1 MKQNWKKNAAI
12 FVGSQVLSLFGS
24 SLVQYA
30 ITWHI
35 TLTTK
40 SGVYATLII
49 VCGILPIF
57 FLAPFAGVWADRYN
71 RKLLIVLAD
80 AGIALCT
87 LILAILFM
95 SGYNAVWL
103 IFVASGIRALGSAVQ
118 YPAVGAMLPD
128 LVPEEQLTRVNGIYS
143 SLQSLITLVSPMLS
157 GALLSMA
164 SIESVFFVDVSTAAI
179 AIVVMLTFLQVPTR
193 PGDTRRSSG
202 DYLQE
207 LRLGI
212 RYIGGQRYLRSFF
225 AFCAVF
231 LFMATP
237 VAFLTPLQTARTFGG
252 GVWQLTAVE
261 FTFSLGMMVGGLI
274 MAAWGGLKN
283 RVHTIALSG
292 FAMGI
297 TTIALGVPR
306 NFVFY
311 LIVMTG
317 FGLSMPAFGTQSTV
331 MLQERV
337 HPNYMGRVFGVMT
350 TINSGM
356 MPLGMMVFGPLAD
369 KIKIEWILIATGAM
383 IMLASLAM
391 LMDKHLVEAGSR
403 NNCPQDVSLE
413 NAK

>member
-128 LVPEEQLTRVNGIYS
+128 LVPEEQLTRVNGIYG

-179 AIVVMLTFLQVPTR
+179 AIMVMLTFLQVPTR

-212 RYIGGQRYLRSFF
+212 RYIGATSASILSTLEPITSVVLGILVLGESVSPLKLTGCALILVSVICIARSPEPPGHG
-225 AFCAVF
+225 
-231 LFMATP
+231 TE
-237 VAFLTPLQTARTFGG
+237 R
-252 GVWQLTAVE
+252 AVE
-261 FTFSLGMMVGGLI
+261 
-274 MAAWGGLKN
+274 
-283 RVHTIALSG
+283 
-292 FAMGI
+292 
-297 TTIALGVPR
+297 
-306 NFVFY
+306 
-311 LIVMTG
+311 
-317 FGLSMPAFGTQSTV
+317 
-331 MLQERV
+331 
-337 HPNYMGRVFGVMT
+337 
-350 TINSGM
+350 
-356 MPLGMMVFGPLAD
+356 D
-369 KIKIEWILIATGAM
+369 
-383 IMLASLAM
+383 
-391 LMDKHLVEAGSR
+391 
-403 NNCPQDVSLE
+403 
-413 NAK
+413 